1 MDHSGGGV
9 GGPRMWRERE
19 DGNQQ
24 ANGKKKKQQCIL
36 MQLLTKKQLIEK
48 KLNKFLSCATALVA
62 SNFICASLL

>member
-1 MDHSGGGV
+1 MEGEGGWKPTGE
-9 GGPRMWRERE
+9 WKEKE
-19 DGNQQ
+19 
-24 ANGKKKKQQCIL
+24 QQCIL